1 VTAQIVGWV
10 NVTRRKNHRV
20 AASGYLLFIVIAFS
34 PARAGL
40 SFFALPQLCR
50 PKMGASTLD
59 GKLLSIMLQREVC
72 RLLDA
77 NKHTSS
83 HSLSWARPTF
93 Q

>member
-1 VTAQIVGWV
+1 
-10 NVTRRKNHRV
+10 
-20 AASGYLLFIVIAFS
+20 
-34 PARAGL
+34 
-40 SFFALPQLCR
+40 
-50 PKMGASTLD
+50 MGASKLD